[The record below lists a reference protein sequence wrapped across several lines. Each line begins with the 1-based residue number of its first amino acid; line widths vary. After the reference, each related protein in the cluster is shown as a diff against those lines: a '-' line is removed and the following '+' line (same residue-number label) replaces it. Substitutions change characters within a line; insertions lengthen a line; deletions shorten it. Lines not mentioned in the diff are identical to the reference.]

1 MMSART
7 FKLFIALMI
16 SVATVGYA
24 NPQTSKENKAEKQ
37 KLTLQGLYLS
47 ADAFGYIYPIFVK
60 DRYYSSEVSATINIS
75 NRFFPVI
82 EAGIGHTNMVS
93 QLYDIGY
100 STRAPYY
107 RIGMDYNMQY
117 KNGKSNYIYLGGR
130 VGYTDF
136 EYTVNAPA
144 LIDPVWGN
152 EVPVQFTDVPCRAI
166 WAEAVGG
173 VRAEIFKN
181 LYMGW
186 SLRYKYPLHKGPI
199 TNGGPW
205 YIPGFG
211 ASSKTAFGATYTV
224 SYYFKL

>member
-1 MMSART
+1 
-7 FKLFIALMI
+7 MI

-24 NPQTSKENKAEKQ
+24 NPQASKEKKAEKQ

-60 DRYYSSEVSATINIS
+60 DRYYSTEVSAAVNIS

-100 STRAPYY
+100 STRAPFY

-117 KNGKSNYIYLGGR
+117 KNGKPNYIYLGGR

-136 EYTVNAPA
+136 KYSVNAPA

-186 SLRYKYPLHKGPI
+186 SLRYKYPIYKGPI

>member
-24 NPQTSKENKAEKQ
+24 NPQASKEKKSEKQ

>member
-24 NPQTSKENKAEKQ
+24 NPQASKEKKAEKQ

-60 DRYYSSEVSATINIS
+60 DRYYSTEVSAAINIS

-117 KNGKSNYIYLGGR
+117 ENGKPNYIYLGGR
-130 VGYTDF
+130 VGYTDVK
-136 EYTVNAPA
+136 YSVNAPA

-186 SLRYKYPLHKGPI
+186 SLRYKYPIHKGPI